1 MIMGALTSNRKRG
14 EDFNKSLLSIS
25 SSYDQSRGH
34 IVKKLKLSASTS
46 KNIQE
51 DDRPVSPNSVSSRIA
66 LYPTPKSTVSREVHA
81 PVRRSRM
88 PKVFRARNHGIGAA
102 SSKENSVETI
112 GRVIVSEFQKAKF
125 VATRFFNRQYD
136 VFVPKK
142 KEKDVIQIRGDEE
155 EDHLI
160 DISDDSG
167 IEEVEVVDVSNCKW
181 KEEHRTPDKSPNY
194 EIKSVEKEPKSL
206 DSSVVSDVSNMN
218 AKLDI
223 VEKKDLILLD
233 QEQDTSEFPVHKRL
247 YDASKKR
254 DGKLQSLNIFIGF
267 YETCMQGFK
276 LFRPQKKEEQFEDVS
291 NECFTPLTKEEE
303 DDVNSA
309 LSNFCRRKVLVSHK
323 SSNIDITGEILRC
336 LSPGAWLN
344 DEVINVYLELL
355 KERESRNPRKFLKCH
370 FFNTFFYKK
379 LISGRGGYSFQ
390 SVRRWTTHKKLGYS
404 LLECDKIFVPIHQE
418 IHWCLAVINKKDEKF
433 QYLDSLKGVDSQVL
447 NVLARYYVDEVKE
460 KSGKDL
466 NVSSWKREFVKD
478 LPKQENGFDCGVFMV
493 KYADFY
499 SRNIGLRFSQQHMP
513 YFRQRIA
520 KEILKLRAE

>member
-1 MIMGALTSNRKRG
+1 MGALTSNRKRG
-14 EDFNKSLLSIS
+14 EDFNKSLWSIS
-25 SSYDQSRGH
+25 PSYDPSRGH
-34 IVKKLKLSASTS
+34 IAKKLKLSVSNS

-51 DDRPVSPNSVSSRIA
+51 HDLTVAPSSVSSRIA
-66 LYPTPKSTVSREVHA
+66 LYPDLISRGCREVHA

-88 PKVFRARNHGIGAA
+88 RTSFGAKKLGMGA
-102 SSKENSVETI
+102 DCFKKSSAGKFGSFF
-112 GRVIVSEFQKAKF
+112 VSEFRKATF
-125 VATRFFNRQYD
+125 RATRLFNGQND
-136 VFVPKK
+136 LFVPKE
-142 KEKDVIQIRGDEE
+142 KEKEVIRINDDYDE
-155 EDHLI
+155 DRLI

-167 IEEVEVVDVSNCKW
+167 VEEVEVVDVLNCEW
-181 KEEHRTPDKSPNY
+181 KEEHRTLEKSPNC

-206 DSSVVSDVSNMN
+206 NSSVVRDVSNVN
-218 AKLDI
+218 AKLDV
-223 VEKKDLILLD
+223 VEKGDLILLD
-233 QEQDTSEFPVHKRL
+233 QEPDALEFPVHKRL
-247 YDASKKR
+247 YELSKKR
-254 DGKLQSLNIFIGF
+254 DGKLQCLNIFIEL
-267 YETCMQGFK
+267 YEKVVQGFQF
-276 LFRPQKKEEQFEDVS
+276 LRPRKEEEQIEDVS
-291 NECFTPLTKEEE
+291 NECFIPLTKEEE
-303 DDVNSA
+303 DDVDSA
-309 LSNFCRRKVLVSHK
+309 FSNFNRRKVLVTHK
-323 SSNIDITGEILRC
+323 DSNIDITGEILRC

-355 KERESRNPRKFLKCH
+355 KERESRNPQKFLKCH

-379 LISGRGGYSFQ
+379 LISGRGGYNFQ

-460 KSGKDL
+460 KCGKEL
-466 NVSSWKREFVKD
+466 NVSLWNREFVKD
-478 LPKQENGFDCGVFMV
+478 LPNQENGFDCGVFMV

-499 SRNIGLRFSQQHMP
+499 SRDIGLCFSQQHMP